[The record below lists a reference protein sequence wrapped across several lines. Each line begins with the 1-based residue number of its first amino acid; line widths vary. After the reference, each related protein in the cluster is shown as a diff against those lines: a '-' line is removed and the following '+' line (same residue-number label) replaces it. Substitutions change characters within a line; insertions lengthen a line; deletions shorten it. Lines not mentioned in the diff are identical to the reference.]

1 MVSALFP
8 SNADSMSGNPD
19 WSASRPIVI
28 CGSSRRSFEKPGSR
42 NPSPWPVSK
51 YSVLTS

>member
-1 MVSALFP
+1 M
-8 SNADSMSGNPD
+8 
-19 WSASRPIVI
+19 VI

-51 YSVLTS
+51 YRVYADLLVMPMFGVLPQVRQPGRF